1 MRLLVDA
8 SAFLAVLL
16 DEPERARLARMTRGH
31 EIASPLVLPYE
42 IGNALVSLTRR
53 GRLDPA
59 ERDAAFQ
66 AYGRIPVRLLET
78 DIGKALK
85 ISDQT
90 GLLAYDA
97 YYLEICLRF
106 RLPLLSLDRKM
117 LAAAGALRIP
127 CLEEPA

>member
-1 MRLLVDA
+1 
-8 SAFLAVLL
+8 
-16 DEPERARLARMTRGH
+16 
-31 EIASPLVLPYE
+31 LPYE